1 MYMRPRKLKISVT
14 LGGMRMPIATVT
26 IKNFAKLLE
35 AKTELVCPKCGE
47 KPTWIGGYSCKCCA
61 KCGKPLT
68 PIIIDDKGTINYKC
82 EQDGYQDPSYYKTWQ
97 DLKRILPDGTEL
109 TKDRLNPEGEEVQA
123 DAFIMDIPEFSK
135 FADATLNEY
144 GVIVR
149 DETSARNLKK
159 LLIAMHNLGKVIIL
173 HFNDTYEERVCILT
187 TSISNRII
195 LKELIPLNLADI
207 QETMKVTFEGLTDK
221 DMAEAE
227 TFIKQLPKAEE
238 DILYVHDY
246 RLKGIEVPKVSPK
259 VLELEAILTKMTEE
273 KAIA

>member
-1 MYMRPRKLKISVT
+1 MRPRKLKINVS

-35 AKTELVCPKCGE
+35 AKTELVCPKCGK
-47 KPTWIGGYSCKCCA
+47 KPTWIGGYTCTCCS
-61 KCGKPLT
+61 KCGKPLEAV
-68 PIIIDDKGTINYKC
+68 PQGEKGTINYKC
-82 EQDGYQDPSYYKTWQ
+82 PDDGWVEPSYYKTWQ
-97 DLKRILPDGTEL
+97 SLKRILPDGTEVTKEKL
-109 TKDRLNPEGEEVQA
+109 TGEGDVEA
-123 DAFIMDIPEFSK
+123 DAYIMDLMEFSK
-135 FADATLNEY
+135 YADATMSEY

-207 QETMKVTFEGLTDK
+207 QETMKVSFEGITDK
-221 DMAEAE
+221 DIAEAE

-259 VLELEAILTKMTEE
+259 VIELEQILTQMEKE

>member
-1 MYMRPRKLKISVT
+1 MRPRKLKINVS

-35 AKTELVCPKCGE
+35 AKTELVCPKCGK
-47 KPTWIGGYSCKCCA
+47 KPTWIGGYTCTCCS
-61 KCGKPLT
+61 KCGKPMEAV
-68 PIIIDDKGTINYKC
+68 PVDEKGTINYKC
-82 EQDGYQDPSYYKTWQ
+82 PDDGWQSPSYFKTWQ

-109 TKDRLNPEGEEVQA
+109 TKERLNPEGEEVQA

-159 LLIAMHNLGKVIIL
+159 LLIAMHNLGKVILL

-195 LKELIPLNLADI
+195 LKELIPQNLADI
-207 QETMKVTFEGLTDK
+207 QETMKVSLDVTDK
-221 DMAEAE
+221 EIAEAE
-227 TFIKQLPKAEE
+227 AFIKQLPHAEE
-238 DILYVHDY
+238 DLLYVHDY
-246 RLKGIEVPKVSPK
+246 RIKGIETPKVSPK
-259 VLELEAILTKMTEE
+259 VLELEAIMSKQ
-273 KAIA
+273 AQQ